1 MAKKAAKKSTRRR
14 KAPGNKRKTGAS
26 PAQQQ
31 QQQPTGDAAHNA
43 ASQRFVGD
51 LLVRGEAAESDSQGK
66 VPLHATHMIKGK
78 KPDGTAE
85 VKRIRFKAF

>member
-1 MAKKAAKKSTRRR
+1 MTKKAAKKSTRRR
-14 KAPGNKRKTGAS
+14 RAPGKKNTGAS
-26 PAQQQ
+26 PAQRQQ
-31 QQQPTGDAAHNA
+31 QQATSDAAHDA

-66 VPLHATHMIKGK
+66 VPLHATHVIKGK
-78 KPDGTAE
+78 KPDGTAA

>member
-1 MAKKAAKKSTRRR
+1 MTKKAAKKSTRRR
-14 KAPGNKRKTGAS
+14 KAPDSKKNTGAS
-26 PAQQQ
+26 PAQRQQ
-31 QQQPTGDAAHNA
+31 QQATGDAAHNA

-66 VPLHATHMIKGK
+66 VPLHATHVIKGK
-78 KPDGTAE
+78 KPDGTAD

>member
-1 MAKKAAKKSTRRR
+1 MTKKAAKKSTRRR
-14 KAPGNKRKTGAS
+14 RAPGKKNTGTS
-26 PAQQQ
+26 PAQRQQ
-31 QQQPTGDAAHNA
+31 QQATGDAAHDA

-66 VPLHATHMIKGK
+66 VPLHATHVIKGK
-78 KPDGTAE
+78 KPDGTAD

>member
-1 MAKKAAKKSTRRR
+1 MAKKAAKKSVRRR
-14 KAPGNKRKTGAS
+14 KAPANKRKTGAS

-31 QQQPTGDAAHNA
+31 QQQLTGDAAHDA

-51 LLVRGEAAESDSQGK
+51 LLVRGEAAECDSKGK

>member
-1 MAKKAAKKSTRRR
+1 MTKKAAKKSTRRR
-14 KAPGNKRKTGAS
+14 RAPGKKNTGAS
-26 PAQQQ
+26 PAQRQQ
-31 QQQPTGDAAHNA
+31 QQATSDAAHDA

-66 VPLHATHMIKGK
+66 VPLHATHVIKGK
-78 KPDGTAE
+78 KPDGTAD